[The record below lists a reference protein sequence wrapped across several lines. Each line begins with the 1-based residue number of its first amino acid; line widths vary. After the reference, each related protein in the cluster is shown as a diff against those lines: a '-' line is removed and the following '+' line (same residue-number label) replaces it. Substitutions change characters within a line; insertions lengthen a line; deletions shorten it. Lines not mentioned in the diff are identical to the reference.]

1 MFSANIPD
9 GIRAPLRI
17 AITNTWEPRR
27 LRTPRF
33 TNAWVAFEDEV
44 QQHVHVLLDNNCE
57 NVVVF
62 RTQGMS
68 ARIREELH
76 VGEREINF
84 SKVCAKSGSGREDSD
99 EFGVDDINDV
109 IHDDD

>member
-1 MFSANIPD
+1 MFSAYIPD
-9 GIRAPLRI
+9 GIRSPLRI

-33 TNAWVAFEDEV
+33 TNAWTAFEDEV
-44 QQHVHVLLDNNCE
+44 QKHVPVLIDDTCE

-62 RTQGMS
+62 RTEGMS

-76 VGEREINF
+76 VGEGEINF
-84 SKVCAKSGSGREDSD
+84 SKVYAKSGSGREDSD
-99 EFGVDDINDV
+99 KSGVDDINDM
-109 IHDDD
+109 INDDD

>member
-1 MFSANIPD
+1 MFSAYIPD

-33 TNAWVAFEDEV
+33 TYAWTAYEDEV
-44 QQHVHVLLDNNCE
+44 MPNVPILLDDNCE

-76 VGEREINF
+76 VEIGEINF
-84 SKVCAKSGSGREDSD
+84 SRVYVKSGSGRENYDNL
-99 EFGVDDINDV
+99 GTHDINDV
-109 IHDDD
+109 INDDA